1 MINNACIGLHMGIV
15 HPVPWFPAWGIVF
28 SKPIEDLDEIIEL
41 FNKHRYNQR
50 WLLLRSEAAASEVH
64 LWTTW
69 HSLRRKENSNKMA
82 ARTPDVEFLRLIS
95 GTHQIKTGFQRSGLR
110 AGEEMAWILYLP
122 KYGDTDV
129 FGKIDL
135 DRESYLENDE
145 DARILIEL
153 IGSRMM
159 PIRPIPTIKGLENI
173 GITGIDVGI
182 TLSEIENIF
191 LTQMAL
197 SDL

>member
-1 MINNACIGLHMGIV
+1 L
-15 HPVPWFPAWGIVF
+15 
-28 SKPIEDLDEIIEL
+28 K
-41 FNKHRYNQR
+41 
-50 WLLLRSEAAASEVH
+50 
-64 LWTTW
+64 
-69 HSLRRKENSNKMA
+69 
-82 ARTPDVEFLRLIS
+82 
-95 GTHQIKTGFQRSGLR
+95 
-110 AGEEMAWILYLP
+110 
-122 KYGDTDV
+122 
-129 FGKIDL
+129 
-135 DRESYLENDE
+135 NDE
-145 DARILIEL
+145 AARILIEL

>member
-1 MINNACIGLHMGIV
+1 MDIV

-28 SKPIEDLDEIIEL
+28 SKPIEDLDE
-41 FNKHRYNQR
+41 HRYNQR

-95 GTHQIKTGFQRSGLR
+95 GTHQINTGFQRSGLKV
-110 AGEEMAWILYLP
+110 GDENAWIIYLP
-122 KYGDTDV
+122 KYGDTDA

-135 DRESYLENDE
+135 DRESYLKNDE
-145 DARILIEL
+145 AARILIEL

-182 TLSEIENIF
+182 TLSEIENVF

>member
-1 MINNACIGLHMGIV
+1 MDIV

-28 SKPIEDLDEIIEL
+28 SKPIEDLDELIEV

-95 GTHQIKTGFQRSGLR
+95 GTHQINTGFQRSGLKV
-110 AGEEMAWILYLP
+110 GDENAWIIYLP
-122 KYGDTDV
+122 KYGDTDA

-135 DRESYLENDE
+135 DRESYLKNDE
-145 DARILIEL
+145 AARILIEL

-182 TLSEIENIF
+182 TLSEIENVF
-191 LTQMAL
+191 LAQMAL
-197 SDL
+197 SDLSNR